1 MSKTATTIYLWGDQP
16 EALRK
21 LSEEEWMPVAAL
33 IRDAI
38 DDAIYPDGVPAPV
51 ADARRRDEAASR
63 VNHSNTENQKML
75 ARVERAAELAAK
87 GLALSD
93 IATELRV
100 SERTARGYLARA
112 KAGEG

>member
-16 EALRK
+16 ETLRK
-21 LSEEEWMPVAAL
+21 LSEEEWMPVAAI

-51 ADARRRDEAASR
+51 ADARRLDEAASR
-63 VNHSNTENQKML
+63 VSHSNTENKKML
-75 ARVERAAELAAK
+75 ARVERAAELAAQ
-87 GLALSD
+87 GLSVGD

-100 SERTARGYLARA
+100 SQRTVSGYLSR
-112 KAGEG
+112 GRTVS